1 MRITP
6 VTNSIA
12 LTSATTVF
20 GATTVLIQN
29 TGTTQ
34 RTITVANTVSA
45 GTRGGGQYGIPAGNA
60 SQATLLLLSN
70 AVPGGQIIVNKKSTD
85 TISGGHSEVKGT
97 GIANS
102 GDT

>member
-1 MRITP
+1 MRVTP

-12 LTSATTVF
+12 LTTATSVF
-20 GATTVLIQN
+20 GATTVLVQN

-45 GTRGGGQYGIPAGNA
+45 GSGGGQYGIPAGNA
-60 SQATLLLLSN
+60 SEATLILHSR

-85 TISGGHSEVKGT
+85 TISGGHSEVVGT